1 LQHVLAM
8 FVGNL
13 SPLPVILATCGI
25 TDGEGF
31 GALRIALLQNAM
43 IIAGLITFIQL
54 YPIGPIGGRLPIVM
68 GTSSGFIGINNAI
81 ATSLI
86 GGNAAG
92 TISTDANAGIFAYG
106 AIMGACIIGGA
117 FEMGLG
123 FESLRRFFP
132 PIVTGTVVMS
142 IGLSL
147 IPVGI
152 NFFGGGAN
160 AADFD
165 NYINYLQPN
174 DYYEMDPEDYP
185 EGDVIGLLIKAH
197 AVITRKDSPI
207 ENVVLDMSAS
217 SGGSDSVSTLVVAWL
232 LGEANPSF
240 VDMMTGAMTTNPDD
254 DRPVRANDR
263 PGAAHGLWH

>member
-1 LQHVLAM
+1 MKKGNADYTSPYTLEGRIPLSQAIPLGLQHVLAM

-13 SPLPVILATCGI
+13 SPLLVILATCGI

-86 GGNAAG
+86 GGIAAG

-123 FESLRRFFP
+123 FVIKPLRRFFR
-132 PIVTGTVVMS
+132 VNAK
-142 IGLSL
+142 LC
-147 IPVGI
+147 GI
-152 NFFGGGAN
+152 C
-160 AADFD
+160 
-165 NYINYLQPN
+165 L
-174 DYYEMDPEDYP
+174 
-185 EGDVIGLLIKAH
+185 
-197 AVITRKDSPI
+197 TR
-207 ENVVLDMSAS
+207 
-217 SGGSDSVSTLVVAWL
+217 
-232 LGEANPSF
+232 
-240 VDMMTGAMTTNPDD
+240 
-254 DRPVRANDR
+254 
-263 PGAAHGLWH
+263 